1 MAPEGDHE
9 AYRRQI
15 TETNVSGYYPSIM
28 GRMTYVRRTAAYD
41 FGPWCHGIYKSKY
54 SWVQAQSHKLFY
66 LPGGTRLIP
75 LARTIVAVSRR
86 KWKPIL

>member
-15 TETNVSGYYPSIM
+15 TETNVSGYYPSII

-41 FGPWCHGIYKSKY
+41 FGP
-54 SWVQAQSHKLFY
+54 
-66 LPGGTRLIP
+66 
-75 LARTIVAVSRR
+75 
-86 KWKPIL
+86 